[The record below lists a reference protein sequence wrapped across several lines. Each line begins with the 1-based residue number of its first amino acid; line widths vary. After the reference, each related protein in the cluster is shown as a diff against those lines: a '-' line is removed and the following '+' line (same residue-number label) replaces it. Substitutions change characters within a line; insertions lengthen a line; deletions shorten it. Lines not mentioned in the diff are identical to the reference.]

1 MTKININIYTVL
13 RRIDRTGMGLTEIK
27 LVWYFVPEITH
38 TNKNVKS
45 ETGCLQ
51 NKDLRPKT

>member
-1 MTKININIYTVL
+1 ML

-27 LVWYFVPEITH
+27 LVWCVPEITH

-45 ETGCLQ
+45 ET
-51 NKDLRPKT
+51 